1 MCLFVL
7 YTNKYQAIKSPIN
20 ESNEP
25 VSTIEVDYTLE
36 EELKRGN
43 MVDIEDFLNNQRIK
57 YGLK

>member
-25 VSTIEVDYTLE
+25 VRTIEVDYTLE

-43 MVDIEDFLNNQRIK
+43 MVDIEDFLNNQRRK
-57 YGLK
+57 Y